1 MVVFDLDKAWKVL
14 ELASQQHPHN
24 KDFELKRADILA
36 LKGDDENALKSIAL
50 LESIDPTNVEML
62 IMKGSIH
69 SKLGKHEEAIQIY
82 QSALEF
88 VEDTSELYLLI
99 SYEYDTIGNRPEALS
114 QLKTALRENP

>member
-1 MVVFDLDKAWKVL
+1 MNTDPESENEFERNTESLERFENMLANDDQYYFDVDDLEELVEHYMVVFDLDKAWKVL

-62 IMKGSIH
+62 IMKGVVI
-69 SKLGKHEEAIQIY
+69 KA
-82 QSALEF
+82 
-88 VEDTSELYLLI
+88 V
-99 SYEYDTIGNRPEALS
+99 
-114 QLKTALRENP
+114 